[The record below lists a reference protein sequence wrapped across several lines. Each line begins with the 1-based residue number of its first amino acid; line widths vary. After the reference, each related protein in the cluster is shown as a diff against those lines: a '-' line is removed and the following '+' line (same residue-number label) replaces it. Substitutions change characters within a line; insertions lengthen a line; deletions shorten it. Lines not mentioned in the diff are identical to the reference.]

1 MIENESPFR
10 KAELMQ
16 GRGDLLEEICRCS
29 DEIGQID
36 KQLKQN

>member
-16 GRGDLLEEICRCS
+16 GRGDLLEGFAGVLMKLDR
-29 DEIGQID
+29 
-36 KQLKQN
+36 